1 MEWKILREQLKWH
14 RDVPFIFVTPEI
26 FCQFQ
31 GHRFTAEEFYKS
43 EIWKNP
49 MYWNS
54 GLFLGERM
62 VVFIYGIWDPLEKDL
77 NMKRLAADTLFQS
90 PQKTIIEMIED
101 EVESIAREKGAEIIW
116 SMVVRKGLVR
126 KGIRG
131 SRRLRIN
138 PYQVILENDK
148 FRT

>member
-62 VVFIYGIWDPLEKDL
+62 VVFIYGIWDSLEKDL
-77 NMKRLAADTLFQS
+77 NMKRLAADRSFQS
-90 PQKTIIEMIED
+90 SDISIINMVLD
-101 EVESIAREKGAEIIW
+101 EVESIGREKGAKIIW
-116 SMVVRKGLVR
+116 TMVTRKGLIR
-126 KGIRG
+126 KAIEMVKRG
-131 SRRLRIN
+131 KVN

-148 FRT
+148 F